1 MQVKVSSETHPSNSI
16 YSETL
21 LKLNTNLCKCLHKL
35 ITWHMTK
42 KFDCILSHQNDQVL
56 LFKNLYRVELL
67 YDMSGGSVSQ

>member
-1 MQVKVSSETHPSNSI
+1 
-16 YSETL
+16 
-21 LKLNTNLCKCLHKL
+21 
-35 ITWHMTK
+35 MTK